1 MTVEGFVEAKYVYCR
16 NNIYY
21 FCRWIPSDIKPYYT
35 KQKITHTLKTR
46 SLKRALMMARSIN
59 AKIEDYW
66 LGIRLKNY
74 EVPTSASIEN
84 EQKHDTPTIVDC
96 LEHYLSIKGKGKS
109 KAFENSSRRAVKYFV
124 SHTTNKPI
132 SAYLGT
138 EAVSFRDF
146 LVEKNLSPASV
157 RRILA
162 TLKAIINFTI
172 SELGLDI
179 KNPFTGLY
187 IPRNEE
193 ETKRLSISPK
203 LVFKVQQECLYID
216 DDLRWITALISDTGM
231 RLAEA
236 VGLRACDIN
245 LEHEIPHIDLIP
257 HKARTLKTP
266 SSKRKIPLV
275 GASLWAAKQAL
286 ATSTGEY
293 IFPRYTNSNKC
304 NSNSASAAINK
315 WLKKLIGQDYV
326 IHGFRHGYRD
336 RLRNINTPTEMIDQ
350 LGGWSMQT
358 AGQNYGAGFN
368 LENLHKQMQL
378 LEIRNAG

>member
-74 EVPTSASIEN
+74 EVPISASIEN

-96 LEHYLSIKGKGKS
+96 LEHYLSIKGKDKS

-124 SHTTNKPI
+124 LHAKNKPI
-132 SAYLGT
+132 SAYLGS
-138 EAVSFRDF
+138 EAVSFRDS
-146 LVEKNLSPASV
+146 LATKGLSSASI

-162 TLKAIINFTI
+162 TLKAITNFTI
-172 SELGLDI
+172 SELGLDT

-187 IPRNEE
+187 IPKSQE
-193 ETKRLSISPK
+193 ETKRPSISPK
-203 LVFKVQQECLYID
+203 LVHKVQQECLSID
-216 DDLRWITALISDTGM
+216 DDLRWIAALISDTGM
-231 RLAEA
+231 RLAEV
-236 VGLRACDIN
+236 VGLKTADIN
-245 LEHEIPHIDLIP
+245 LENDIPYINLTP
-257 HKARTLKTP
+257 HSSRPLKTV
-266 SSKRKIPLV
+266 SSKRIIPLV

-286 ATSTGEY
+286 KAHTNEY
-293 IFPRYTNSNKC
+293 VFPRYTNSNKC

-315 WLKKLIGQDYV
+315 WLKKLIGKDYV
-326 IHGFRHGYRD
+326 IHGFRHSFRD
-336 RLRNINTPTEMIDQ
+336 RLRNNNTPTEMIDQ

-358 AGQNYGAGFN
+358 VGQSYGQGFN

-378 LEIRNAG
+378 LE